1 MKSRRPV
8 ACEDGNAIVEFL
20 FVAVLVLIPLVYL
33 VVAVTSVQRGRLA
46 VSNAARDVGRIIAS
60 AGTSRVGSDGVES
73 DSVDSDFVDS
83 EVDARAHAALRI
95 ALRTQGIPPDEVDL
109 RYVGAASQCDDQPI
123 SPDLSLGSEFAVCVI
138 RHHRLPAVPTI
149 LEGRGVSEI
158 GRYVVHIDEFRS
170 AR

>member
-8 ACEDGNAIVEFL
+8 ACEDGNAIVEFI
-20 FVAVLVLIPLVYL
+20 FVAVLVLVPLVYL
-33 VVAVTSVQRGRLA
+33 VVAVASVQRGRLA
-46 VSNAARDVGRIIAS
+46 VSNAARDVGRTIAS
-60 AGTSRVGSDGVES
+60 AGTSRVDADAAVA
-73 DSVDSDFVDS
+73 DTVDLD
-83 EVDARAHAALRI
+83 VDARAHAALRI
-95 ALRTQGIPPDEVDL
+95 ALRTQGIPPDEVGL
-109 RYVGAASQCDDQPI
+109 RYVGATAQCDDQPI

-149 LEGRGVSEI
+149 LEGRGVTEI